1 MPSRK
6 RRKTSSNIIR
16 IAVNVEC
23 FDAEFFN
30 RLFSYKIIICIMNGT
45 FNSTAANLTQDW
57 LPTTEKGSEASQ
69 VSAENS
75 ALNSATYCV
84 LILLSLIGNSFV
96 IATVVRNT
104 NKRMRTVSNIFIV
117 NLSIADILVTL
128 VNMPGKISQIY
139 IGRIW
144 LLGNS
149 TGFVILCKIMN
160 FLPFLAVFVS
170 TQSFAVLA
178 LDRFVAVYLP
188 VRKPITAK
196 VAYLLVAFNWVFAM
210 AFFYVYFHSASIWTH
225 GSTSYCYVNANVVFG
240 SVENLKKFVWVEF
253 TVVTILPLTIS
264 FVLYTATMI
273 KLWKRKIPGSNVTA
287 NASYTDRVNR
297 RVLKM
302 LITVFLAFFFC
313 WLPTWVWIITCVRIE
328 KSSSL
333 PELCSSKSFS
343 VTRFLIAYS
352 NSAITPYIYLI
363 FSENYRKGFKDV
375 LIAITCCSS
384 VRKVLRRRN
393 RVEVF
398 TLTQFT
404 QGERLRADT
413 VSRKIERLDCTT
425 VI

>member
-1 MPSRK
+1 
-6 RRKTSSNIIR
+6 
-16 IAVNVEC
+16 
-23 FDAEFFN
+23 
-30 RLFSYKIIICIMNGT
+30 MNGT
-45 FNSTAANLTQDW
+45 FNSTLTNLTNDW
-57 LPTTEKGSEASQ
+57 IPTTEEGSETSQKAAGSSAMNSLRTAS
-69 VSAENS
+69 
-75 ALNSATYCV
+75 YCV
-84 LILLSLIGNSFV
+84 LILLSLAGNSFV

-128 VNMPGKISQIY
+128 INMPGKISQIY
-139 IGRIW
+139 IGRMW
-144 LLGNS
+144 LLGKS
-149 TGFVILCKIMN
+149 TGFEILCKMMN

-196 VAYLLVAFNWVFAM
+196 VAYILVAFNWIFAM

-225 GSTSYCYVNANVVFG
+225 GDTSYCYVNANVVFG
-240 SVENLKKFVWVEF
+240 SMENFNKFVWVEF

-273 KLWKRKIPGSNVTA
+273 KLWKRKIPGSNATA
-287 NASYTDRVNR
+287 NASYSDRVNR

-313 WLPTWVWIITCVRIE
+313 WLPTWIWIIACKRTG
-328 KSSSL
+328 KSSNL
-333 PELCSSKSFS
+333 PALCSAKSQFS
-343 VTRFLIAYS
+343 MTRFLIAYS

-363 FSENYRKGFKDV
+363 FSENYRQGFKDI
-375 LIAITCCSS
+375 LIAMACCSS

-398 TLTQFT
+398 TLSQFT
-404 QGERLRADT
+404 QGDRLRTNT
-413 VSRKIERLDCTT
+413 VSRRMERLDFTT